1 LNLNKELKVFE
12 KNLRLGRTEIGGEM
26 KGKEGGVRGGGK
38 GRGGGMRELQ
48 EKGIS
53 PKELDIQKL
62 RDELRYLYELVRQR

>member
-1 LNLNKELKVFE
+1 
-12 KNLRLGRTEIGGEM
+12 
-26 KGKEGGVRGGGK
+26 
-38 GRGGGMRELQ
+38 MRELQ